1 VYFNSLHFYAIDTS
15 LLKQRLIGLS
25 SEITLEQQQKLS
37 FQRRRA
43 KTKEQLAALAKGAT
57 VSIGLLLASAVF
69 YRTFSEPSDEEG
81 NRRCFIFAGLG
92 ILTSLNPFRRVE
104 NPEQLIIIAREREI
118 YRGG

>member
-1 VYFNSLHFYAIDTS
+1 MSTD
-15 LLKQRLIGLS
+15 
-25 SEITLEQQQKLS
+25 ITLEQQQKLN

-81 NRRCFIFAGLG
+81 NRRCFIFGLG

-104 NPEQLIIIAREREI
+104 NPEQMIIMAREREI